1 MPDRPGEELVY
12 LSRYGVYAQSF
23 AGRRAETPVQLLRER
38 SVVGVPEEE
47 DLVRWDFVRRIS
59 ADPRDP
65 VTLILPTG
73 GALDLYQRDAAGAL
87 KRVSRIDLESFAYYD
102 AESLVYKQGRR
113 GGGGNRPFS
122 LRVTTVLPA
131 LTFVEQNGD
140 GRTDLVAT
148 YQDRV
153 SVYFRRPDG
162 TFTATAGVSRWLAF
176 LTPDEQAAR
185 DVEMSLDVVDVDD
198 DGLADLCA
206 NKVGGG
212 LTNLRSETR
221 LYLGRPGGGF
231 APTASQT
238 WKEGGF
244 STLVSFVDVD
254 GDGRTEML
262 HPYVEVSV
270 LGMSRMLLSQKLG
283 IELRIRRR
291 GVGGAPFQADAAQ
304 TLDMTFGLDY
314 STGGALRGASPIFGQ
329 DFDGDGRR
337 DALITTGAE
346 QMSLLRGQAGG
357 KEPFDEDGAITL
369 SGLVSRET
377 YALPWRKD
385 ARGPIDVLVAYVDV
399 PKLAGRLVLFH
410 NRMWK

>member
-1 MPDRPGEELVY
+1 
-12 LSRYGVYAQSF
+12 
-23 AGRRAETPVQLLRER
+23 
-38 SVVGVPEEE
+38 
-47 DLVRWDFVRRIS
+47 
-59 ADPRDP
+59 
-65 VTLILPTG
+65 
-73 GALDLYQRDAAGAL
+73 
-87 KRVSRIDLESFAYYD
+87 
-102 AESLVYKQGRR
+102 
-113 GGGGNRPFS
+113 
-122 LRVTTVLPA
+122 
-131 LTFVEQNGD
+131 
-140 GRTDLVAT
+140 
-148 YQDRV
+148 
-153 SVYFRRPDG
+153 
-162 TFTATAGVSRWLAF
+162 
-176 LTPDEQAAR
+176 
-185 DVEMSLDVVDVDD
+185 
-198 DGLADLCA
+198 
-206 NKVGGG
+206 
-212 LTNLRSETR
+212 
-221 LYLGRPGGGF
+221 
-231 APTASQT
+231 
-238 WKEGGF
+238 
-244 STLVSFVDVD
+244 
-254 GDGRTEML
+254 ML